1 VPASIALTQLLGL
14 LLFFK
19 RENPFYLEQTES
31 RLGTFRNEEE
41 SQASVELSEEPSL
54 GPNLMTDIQ
63 NGTERVQ
70 QTNYEK
76 DTWRNLLIPCE
87 WRKLWTGCLLHAF
100 QQLSGVNLVLGY
112 SFYFRFVQDNPQMNL
127 RLIVSILAIVSTGIS
142 MYLSVSYKRKPILL
156 IGSLTACL

>member
-70 QTNYEK
+70 QTN
-76 DTWRNLLIPCE
+76 
-87 WRKLWTGCLLHAF
+87 
-100 QQLSGVNLVLGY
+100 
-112 SFYFRFVQDNPQMNL
+112 
-127 RLIVSILAIVSTGIS
+127 
-142 MYLSVSYKRKPILL
+142 
-156 IGSLTACL
+156 